1 MLLPSPMLSAF
12 KLAEKALVKWTKGI
26 LSVRLIGI
34 SSGHNQ
40 VQRIVG
46 IVTYYNTKQRT
57 HVGADEIKSVYKWS
71 VILILSLPLFNFMI
85 LEKQTQ

>member
-1 MLLPSPMLSAF
+1 MLFPSLVLSAF
-12 KLAEKALVKWTKGI
+12 KLAKRALVKWTKGI
-26 LSVRLIGI
+26 FVCELIGI

-57 HVGADEIKSVYKWS
+57 HVGTDESKSVYKWS
-71 VILILSLPLFNFMI
+71 VILILPLLLFNFMI
-85 LEKQTQ
+85 LEK